1 MCISGMLERWLLTHI
16 AAYYRNM
23 LFGYDQGVMGS
34 LLTGPSFEATFP
46 SISNGN
52 NATLQGFTVT
62 RMAPSSRLHWLVM
75 ALD

>member
-1 MCISGMLERWLLTHI
+1 
-16 AAYYRNM
+16 M

-52 NATLQGFTVT
+52 STLQGFAV
-62 RMAPSSRLHWLVM
+62 S
-75 ALD
+75 LDGFQYWFADANVRRSQYTN

>member
-1 MCISGMLERWLLTHI
+1 
-16 AAYYRNM
+16 M

-52 NATLQGFTVT
+52 DTLQGFTVT
-62 RMAPSSRLHWLVM
+62 ETCIPLQI
-75 ALD
+75 ALACLGYYSNMYRSLYTN

>member
-1 MCISGMLERWLLTHI
+1 
-16 AAYYRNM
+16 M

-52 NATLQGFTVT
+52 NTTLQGFTVT
-62 RMAPSSRLHWLVM
+62 SILRVTLACQGRSTHFSGRCIRVRVRRRC
-75 ALD
+75 LDRHNQR

>member
-1 MCISGMLERWLLTHI
+1 
-16 AAYYRNM
+16 M

-52 NATLQGFTVT
+52 STLQGFAV
-62 RMAPSSRLHWLVM
+62 REDGARAVYSNPSPGDVLLTLTGGRL
-75 ALD
+75 